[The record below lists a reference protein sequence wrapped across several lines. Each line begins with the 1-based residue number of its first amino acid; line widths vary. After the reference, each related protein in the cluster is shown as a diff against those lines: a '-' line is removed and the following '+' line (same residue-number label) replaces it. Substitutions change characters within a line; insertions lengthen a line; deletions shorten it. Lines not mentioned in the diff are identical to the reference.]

1 MQFFLEKQPFSAPFC
16 TFEYKLI
23 SWWIKCIFFLVVMD
37 TISNKNMFFW
47 RPIHLHLI
55 FEKLS
60 WRNQVRQTWFLF
72 YFKIEFCR
80 LQQAEKTQLKLGK
93 NPVHQT
99 GYFKLNNYKNQVQ
112 IDRRRSFRPTS
123 VVEIPNRKSR
133 INFYRAILNTLLIWS
148 TKVVKEIKF
157 KF

>member
-1 MQFFLEKQPFSAPFC
+1 MDFRVLVHSTLNNSVPLSIWTRFLQLSSLKYP
-16 TFEYKLI
+16 
-23 SWWIKCIFFLVVMD
+23 V
-37 TISNKNMFFW
+37 W
-47 RPIHLHLI
+47 R
-55 FEKLS
+55 
-60 WRNQVRQTWFLF
+60 TWFLF